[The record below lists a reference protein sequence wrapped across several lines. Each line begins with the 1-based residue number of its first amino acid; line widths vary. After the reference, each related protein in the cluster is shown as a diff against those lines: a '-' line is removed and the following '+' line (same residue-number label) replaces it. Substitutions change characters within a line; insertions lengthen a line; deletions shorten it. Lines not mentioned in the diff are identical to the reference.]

1 MNMHLFFILCMSK
14 SLTVIK
20 LKTDRT
26 MQHKTLPTS
35 LLMVVGAF
43 LGYALTLSEKLPL
56 PSVKESCYEA
66 NKSSCVLSCVN
77 G

>member
-1 MNMHLFFILCMSK
+1 
-14 SLTVIK
+14 
-20 LKTDRT
+20 

-43 LGYALTLSEKLPL
+43 LGYALTLSKKLPL

>member
-1 MNMHLFFILCMSK
+1 MSSIDVQK
-14 SLTVIK
+14 IEQEAYEYASFLYTLYVEELDSDIIK
-20 LKTDRT
+20 DG
-26 MQHKTLPTS
+26 QNN
-35 LLMVVGAF
+35 
-43 LGYALTLSEKLPL
+43 ALTLSKKLPL

>member
-1 MNMHLFFILCMSK
+1 
-14 SLTVIK
+14 
-20 LKTDRT
+20 

-43 LGYALTLSEKLPL
+43 LGYALTLSKKLPL

-66 NKSSCVLSCVN
+66 NKYPRSTGGPVMYLVSE
-77 G
+77 GQT